1 MNKKLLTVLFLSL
14 LLILT
19 GVTTESFA
27 EKLSGKDIME
37 KVYNRETGEDRTA
50 NLKMILVNKFG
61 DEREREIKQFNRK
74 FDEVEKKIMF
84 FTAPS
89 DIRGTS
95 FMNWTYDDDN
105 EDSQWIYLPALGKIK
120 RISSE
125 NKSDYFMGSD
135 FTYDDL
141 GERNLNED
149 THKLLKTEE
158 IEGESCYVVES
169 TPIEEDDMYS
179 KIITWVSQDK
189 WIELKKE
196 FYDKKDN
203 HLKTLTVIEY
213 EEIDGIYTVTHS
225 KMNNVQKEHK
235 TVLKLNEVEYDKG
248 ISQDRFTER
257 QMKLGF

>member
-1 MNKKLLTVLFLSL
+1 MNKKLLIVLFLSL
-14 LLILT
+14 LLIFT

-27 EKLSGKDIME
+27 EELTGKEIME
-37 KVYNRETGEDRTA
+37 KVYNRDNGEDRSA

-61 DEREREIKQFNRK
+61 DKRERDIKQFNRQ

-95 FMNWTYDDDN
+95 FMNWTYDN
-105 EDSQWIYLPALGKIK
+105 KEDAQWIYLPALGKIK

-158 IEGESCYVVES
+158 INGEKTYVVES
-169 TPIEEDDMYS
+169 KPIGEDLMYS
-179 KIITWVSQDK
+179 KIISWVSLDK
-189 WIELKKE
+189 CIELKKE
-196 FYDKKDN
+196 FYDKNGN
-203 HLKTLTVIEY
+203 HLKTLSVIDY
-213 EEIDGIYTVTHS
+213 KEIDGIYTVTHS
-225 KMNNVQKEHK
+225 EMNNVQKEHK
-235 TVLKLNEVEYDKG
+235 TILKLNDVKYNTN
-248 ISQDRFTER
+248 ISENKFTER
-257 QMKLGF
+257 QMKIGF

>member
-1 MNKKLLTVLFLSL
+1 MNKKLFTVIFLSL

-27 EKLSGKDIME
+27 EDLNGKEIME

-61 DEREREIKQFNRK
+61 DERERDIKQYNRK
-74 FDEVEKKIMF
+74 FNEVEKKIMF

-95 FMNWTYDDDN
+95 FMNWTYDDDR
-105 EDSQWIYLPALGKIK
+105 EDAQWIYLPALGKIK

-149 THKLLKTEE
+149 THKLLKTEKIDDE
-158 IEGESCYVVES
+158 DCYVIES
-169 TPIEEDDMYS
+169 TPINEDDMYS
-179 KIITWVSQDK
+179 KIISWVSQDK

-196 FYDKKDN
+196 FYDKNGN
-203 HLKTLTVIEY
+203 HLKTLTVLEY
-213 EEIDGIYTVTHS
+213 KEIDGIYTVTHS
-225 KMNNVQKEHK
+225 EMNNVQKEHK
-235 TVLKLNEVEYDKG
+235 TILKLNDVEYNTD
-248 ISQDRFTER
+248 ISEDRFTER
-257 QMKLGF
+257 QMKLGI